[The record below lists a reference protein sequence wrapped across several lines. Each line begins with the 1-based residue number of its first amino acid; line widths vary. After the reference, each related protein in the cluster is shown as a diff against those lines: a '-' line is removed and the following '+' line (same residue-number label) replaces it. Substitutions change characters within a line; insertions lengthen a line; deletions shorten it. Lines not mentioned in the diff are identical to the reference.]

1 MITVEDENQQIDE
14 FASFDQRNGESHT
27 LEGGGNANIIS
38 EGTSLLP
45 RIAPENITIQ
55 SAGVI
60 EEDDDNLPPINFIPY

>member
-1 MITVEDENQQIDE
+1 MITVEDENQQNDE
-14 FASFDQRNGESHT
+14 FASFDQRIGESHT
-27 LEGGGNANIIS
+27 LEGNLPINT

-60 EEDDDNLPPINFIPY
+60 EEDDDNLPPINFMPS